1 MLALSGF
8 APALPCARRTRN
20 RERIN
25 LRTRSRSERM
35 SRVDDF
41 ISYLVWGVVAAY
53 AVGTIGALLALWA
66 FLRCLLL
73 WPAWVG
79 ATLSLAA
86 AVWLGGYRTRGA
98 TRGRRW
104 AAGTCIGVAA
114 LCLVSDHL
122 YPGTET
128 AVSASPQSPA
138 PPPPPSVC
146 RRWCRKHE
154 EVWTRKCLCDGG
166 HANVPFGV
174 ACDGA
179 CSACSECLAL
189 QVADATAATAD
200 GPRSDLAAAGGVTR
214 ELRLAAPKP
223 AAPPASSPPPSCSRL
238 CLSHATGGEWPASP
252 LWLALRRLAG

>member
-1 MLALSGF
+1 
-8 APALPCARRTRN
+8 
-20 RERIN
+20 
-25 LRTRSRSERM
+25 M

-53 AVGTIGALLALWA
+53 AVGAIGALLALWA

-73 WPAWVG
+73 WPARVG

-86 AVWLGGYRTRGA
+86 ALWLGGYRTRGA
-98 TRGRRW
+98 TRGRRL

-128 AVSASPQSPA
+128 AVSASPESPPS

-154 EVWTRKCLCDGG
+154 EVWARKCLWR
-166 HANVPFGV
+166 
-174 ACDGA
+174 DGA

-189 QVADATAATAD
+189 QGAAATAATAD
-200 GPRSDLAAAGGVTR
+200 GPRSDLAAAGGVTQ
-214 ELRLAAPKP
+214 ELGLAAPKP

-252 LWLALRRLAG
+252 LWLALRRLAALPRAAAAAGAARCAPPGSFARSFWPVL

>member
-1 MLALSGF
+1 
-8 APALPCARRTRN
+8 
-20 RERIN
+20 
-25 LRTRSRSERM
+25 M

-41 ISYLVWGVVAAY
+41 ISYLVWGLVAAY

-73 WPAWVG
+73 WPARVG

-200 GPRSDLAAAGGVTR
+200 GPRSDLAAAGGVTW
-214 ELRLAAPKP
+214 ELRLGRPEA
-223 AAPPASSPPPSCSRL
+223 CR
-238 CLSHATGGEWPASP
+238 ATGLVAASLVQPP
-252 LWLALRRLAG
+252 LPVARHRRRVARLSALARNAPSRSAAARSGGGGRGPVRAARLLRALILAGALT